1 MELYNHI
8 PTYDFGA
15 LDLHQLSVREAFDRY
30 NNELELL
37 KECIDDRVSYCL
49 GGEVNDDFGTVGNI
63 ADDIVTPQS
72 FTLDEAL
79 DRLLTLQMN
88 FHSTEGYIAFRD
100 KREPNKL
107 APFRQQT
114 TVGVLVTR
122 MAIDM
127 NKAGFVGLHL
137 DTEEQGDYLD
147 EYFPDVLNSGFI
159 RQNEEYPQSQ
169 LLFYKSPSDLQ
180 LAKNTIVLGEKEFRV
195 CGAGLKQKISPD
207 QYQSTDLAYIHCGL
221 LVNTRMVGHLDR
233 ITDPAPSLVTALLN
247 SAVS

>member
-1 MELYNHI
+1 MKLHNHI
-8 PTYDFGA
+8 PTYDFGV
-15 LDLHQLSVREAFDRY
+15 LDLHQLFVREAFDRY

-37 KECIDDRVSYCL
+37 KECIDDGVSYCL
-49 GGEVNDDFGTVGNI
+49 GGEVSDDFGTIGDI
-63 ADDIVTPQS
+63 EDDIVTPQS

-88 FHSTEGYIAFRD
+88 FHSNEGYIAFRE

-122 MAIDM
+122 LAIDM
-127 NKAGFVGLHL
+127 NKAGFVGLHV

-147 EYFPDVLNSGFI
+147 EYYPDALDSGFI

-169 LLFYKSPSDLQ
+169 LFFYKSPSDLH
-180 LAKNTIVLGEKEFRV
+180 LAKNTIALGEKEFRV

-207 QYQSTDLAYIHCGL
+207 QYQSTDLAYIHGGL
-221 LVNTRMVGHLDR
+221 LVNTMIIGHLDQ
-233 ITDPAPSLVTALLN
+233 IAEPPPSLVRALMEAAE
-247 SAVS
+247 S